1 VSSVCRRRQLPLPPH
16 RYSRSVAQR
25 EKSRQNVFLAA
36 PEMRTTADDRSASR
50 TDPSLGAQTS
60 LTWIQVVTRGVMHSG
75 VCLRESV
82 IVIVIAIAS
91 VTVTLTLIG
100 SSIENSRETQTS
112 AWRCRDPTLSPI
124 GQ

>member
-1 VSSVCRRRQLPLPPH
+1 
-16 RYSRSVAQR
+16 
-25 EKSRQNVFLAA
+25 
-36 PEMRTTADDRSASR
+36 MRTTADDRSASR

-60 LTWIQVVTRGVMHSG
+60 LTWIQVVTRDAMDSG
-75 VCLRESV
+75 ACLSESVSV
-82 IVIVIAIAS
+82 IVIASES

-112 AWRCRDPTLSPI
+112 ARRCRDPNLSPI